1 MESFVFSYPTRVYFG
16 SGAAKQALDSELGA
30 YKKVMLAY
38 GVASAKAN
46 GIYDEIRGALESLGK
61 EVVDF
66 GGITPNPKYTKV
78 QEGAALARREQV
90 DFILAVGGGS
100 VSDCCKVISAQAVLD
115 DSRALRTMSTS
126 GASSP
131 RMASPW
137 ASSSPARVPA
147 AR

>member
-66 GGITPNPKYTKV
+66 GGITPNPKYTKM
-78 QEGAALARREQV
+78 QGAGGLYTRRGRRQRLRLLQGH
-90 DFILAVGGGS
+90 IRPG
-100 VSDCCKVISAQAVLD
+100 
-115 DSRALRTMSTS
+115 RAGRGHL
-126 GASSP
+126 GL
-131 RMASPW
+131 
-137 ASSSPARVPA
+137 
-147 AR
+147 